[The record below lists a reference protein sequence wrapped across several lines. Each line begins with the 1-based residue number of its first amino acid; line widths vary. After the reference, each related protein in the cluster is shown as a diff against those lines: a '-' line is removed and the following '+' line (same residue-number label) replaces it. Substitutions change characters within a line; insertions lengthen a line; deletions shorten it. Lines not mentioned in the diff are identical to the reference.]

1 MRLTLDLQDTFKD
14 NFLVQWHPETM
25 QTNFFPVT
33 RPRVYLHD
41 FETAIRF
48 PPDLAA
54 EDCVCV
60 GVPIDPSLADRYR
73 CPAPPEVHTGKPYDP
88 YKLDVWQLSTS
99 FADFKVH
106 TPFAFFVLRG

>member
-1 MRLTLDLQDTFKD
+1 MLHLQDAFKD
-14 NFLVQWHPETM
+14 NFLVQWQPETM
-25 QTNFFPVT
+25 ETRFWPVT

-48 PPDLAA
+48 PPHMAA

-60 GVPIDPSLADRYR
+60 GVPIDPSLAHRYR
-73 CPAPPEVHTGKPYDP
+73 RPAPPEMHTGKPYDP

-99 FADFKVH
+99 FADFTVRAL
-106 TPFAFFVLRG
+106 FSFFLLYG